1 MSDIYEF
8 DVPSARCDS
17 CIASI
22 LLSLQSEEFRS
33 ETGVIVESHQ
43 FNRSKRTLKLQIKSN
58 NKKREEITKILKNG
72 ISDAGFPCIPIQ
84 SKIDLP
90 KVLAKVPWYKQWLTS
105 NWFLGILG
113 TGSGISLLILST
125 VFTGGLPLF
134 AMIGIGTIST
144 VLTFALGAPF
154 YYQAVINLAK
164 ARNLTMD
171 TLFTVSTLTVVAV
184 SLLSFAIPWL
194 PMMFE
199 AGLLIFGFRYL
210 GLAIEE
216 TITHSIDVEKNFA
229 DRLPKNVKIVSG
241 EENEC
246 ELIAVRAGEELE
258 LAAGEIIPVDGECLT
273 PSFIYDT
280 IITGSPLPRA
290 VKVGEKIL
298 AGMRLAE
305 DAVSM
310 RMRATPVLVDLK
322 KDESVPVDGFCEEDC
337 FVYDEEFKCSKKLN
351 KGDPLL
357 ANTRLQSA
365 GKLKVTV
372 VATYTYLHRLDK
384 NNEQAQFE
392 KAPIQE
398 TTARTLQYFIPTVI
412 LVAAVSGIIVSLFFP
427 PALAL
432 QSAISV
438 LVAACPCTLGLITP
452 LAVKIGIN
460 KAAEHGVQ
468 FKSARE
474 LEAADSVD
482 AIVFDIHGT
491 VTKGMPEVNGYR
503 YNPDLCSEKTFL
515 SYFATLE
522 KNSQH
527 PIAKAIVN
535 YVSNKETEQVIVS
548 ELDKSNHSGI
558 KAKIIRQVEPE
569 ELQDELLVG
578 NHLMMAENDV
588 DVSMYPEHQTMT
600 GGQSVVYLARNKQVL
615 GYMLLADPLRE
626 NAKET
631 IAALTQKGIKTFIC
645 TGADEQ
651 TARRVAELL
660 EIPFENVAWGCIG
673 NSKNPQDNSKI
684 AFINKLKA
692 KGYHVAM
699 VGDAANDSAA
709 VAGSFGIAIKSPV
722 ADEITHQQA
731 SAIIQGNSL
740 KPIVNIFTV
749 AKQTVANIRQNLGF
763 SLAYN
768 MASMLLTGGLLLAL
782 GFTINPA
789 VGVVLMILQTS
800 LILLN
805 AYRFKTQSLESEHKK
820 SGREEEYAESYG
832 CFNKFLFGKKPEVAP
847 ESALEETQSCGF
859 KFRTPSPNP
868 VLEAIDSQ
876 RTVNGL
882 Q

>member
-246 ELIAVRAGEELE
+246 ELISVRAGEELE

-322 KDESVPVDGFCEEDC
+322 KM
-337 FVYDEEFKCSKKLN
+337 
-351 KGDPLL
+351 
-357 ANTRLQSA
+357 R
-365 GKLKVTV
+365 
-372 VATYTYLHRLDK
+372 
-384 NNEQAQFE
+384 
-392 KAPIQE
+392 
-398 TTARTLQYFIPTVI
+398 
-412 LVAAVSGIIVSLFFP
+412 
-427 PALAL
+427 
-432 QSAISV
+432 
-438 LVAACPCTLGLITP
+438 
-452 LAVKIGIN
+452 
-460 KAAEHGVQ
+460 
-468 FKSARE
+468 
-474 LEAADSVD
+474 
-482 AIVFDIHGT
+482 VF
-491 VTKGMPEVNGYR
+491 
-503 YNPDLCSEKTFL
+503 L
-515 SYFATLE
+515 
-522 KNSQH
+522 
-527 PIAKAIVN
+527 
-535 YVSNKETEQVIVS
+535 
-548 ELDKSNHSGI
+548 
-558 KAKIIRQVEPE
+558 
-569 ELQDELLVG
+569 
-578 NHLMMAENDV
+578 
-588 DVSMYPEHQTMT
+588 
-600 GGQSVVYLARNKQVL
+600 
-615 GYMLLADPLRE
+615 
-626 NAKET
+626 
-631 IAALTQKGIKTFIC
+631 
-645 TGADEQ
+645 
-651 TARRVAELL
+651 
-660 EIPFENVAWGCIG
+660 
-673 NSKNPQDNSKI
+673 
-684 AFINKLKA
+684 
-692 KGYHVAM
+692 
-699 VGDAANDSAA
+699 
-709 VAGSFGIAIKSPV
+709 
-722 ADEITHQQA
+722 
-731 SAIIQGNSL
+731 
-740 KPIVNIFTV
+740 
-749 AKQTVANIRQNLGF
+749 
-763 SLAYN
+763 
-768 MASMLLTGGLLLAL
+768 
-782 GFTINPA
+782 
-789 VGVVLMILQTS
+789 
-800 LILLN
+800 
-805 AYRFKTQSLESEHKK
+805 
-820 SGREEEYAESYG
+820 
-832 CFNKFLFGKKPEVAP
+832 
-847 ESALEETQSCGF
+847 
-859 KFRTPSPNP
+859 
-868 VLEAIDSQ
+868 
-876 RTVNGL
+876 
-882 Q
+882 